1 MAMAVHNG
9 PMGAGRMSHEPLM
22 LSCRFPED
30 EAMEEG
36 AGPMRRFTRGFIWTA
51 AAAGASL
58 LIASLLPGCAVG
70 YVARQSATHLRVLA
84 ARQPV
89 DRAIADGKVP
99 PHWLHGIETIR
110 AARTFAVQHLNLP
123 AADLYETISLVRPG
137 PTWVVT
143 ACPRDALQPVTW
155 WFPVAGRVAYRGY
168 YDREDA
174 EQFAAGLRRKD
185 LDVMVR
191 PAGAFS
197 TLGWFADPIRP
208 SMLQGRESSLVDLV
222 LHEAAHRLVYIKGQ
236 TDFNEALATF
246 IGRRGTLLFYGQRE
260 DATCPTCRY
269 LEDRAADA
277 ATFATF
283 LDEIIQEL
291 TTLYDSPLA
300 REEKLTARREIFA
313 AARHSARLLPAR
325 GAGYEWFAA
334 GDLDNAVILS
344 LRRYGGDQD
353 LFAALLSSCGGDLR
367 RALNALQERFRWEG
381 LSRAARRTTSPA
393 GYLRG
398 LLGQDSGCL
407 GEEPATLT
415 AQSPS
420 PPPDN

>member
-1 MAMAVHNG
+1 
-9 PMGAGRMSHEPLM
+9 MGRIP
-22 LSCRFPED
+22 
-30 EAMEEG
+30 
-36 AGPMRRFTRGFIWTA
+36 RGFIWLAVA
-51 AAAGASL
+51 AAASL
-58 LIASLLPGCAVG
+58 VAALLLPGCAVG

-99 PHWLHGIETIR
+99 PHWLDGIETIR
-110 AARTFAVQHLNLP
+110 AAKAFGVEHLGLP
-123 AADLYETISLVRPG
+123 AADLYETISLVRPD

-143 ACPRDALQPVTW
+143 ACPRDALQAVTW

-174 EQFAAGLRRKD
+174 DHFAAGLRRQD

-208 SMLQGRESSLVDLV
+208 SMLQGGEPYLVDLV

-246 IGRRGTLLFYGQRE
+246 VGRLGTHLFYHQRE
-260 DATCPTCRY
+260 DADCPTCRQ
-269 LEDRAADA
+269 LDDQATDA
-277 ATFATF
+277 ATFALF
-283 LDEIIQEL
+283 LDQIVSEL
-291 TTLYDSPLA
+291 TALYDSPRT
-300 REEKLTARREIFA
+300 REEKLTARLEIFA
-313 AARHSARLLPAR
+313 SARRQARLLPAR

-353 LFAALLSSCGGDLR
+353 LFADLLVRCGGNLR
-367 RALNALQERFRWEG
+367 RTLEALNERFAWKK
-381 LSRAARRTTSPA
+381 LPRAQRRSTSPA
-393 GYLRG
+393 DYLRR
-398 LLGQDSGCL
+398 LLDEGNGCL
-407 GEEPATLT
+407 EEEAAT
-415 AQSPS
+415 QSLS
-420 PPPDN
+420 PPAGG